1 MKKKLKEKTF
11 LFLLILL
18 TTISNWS
25 IAQVSP
31 CTGFTTYT
39 QGGWGSNPKGNNPGT
54 ILENNFKSVFP
65 FGLTIGSINKISFTS
80 ASAVRA
86 FLPQGGTAKRLN
98 AGTLINPTKSTF
110 SSVLA
115 GQLVAATINVQF
127 DKHLPNFGASLTKLK
142 DLKVSVAPFFNMSIE
157 EVVAEANSF
166 IGGISSTYSAND
178 FNTILT
184 KINEGYDNGITSN
197 SIFAC
202 PITFNTSSINV
213 KCTGESNGVI
223 SISDVT
229 GGAGAPYT
237 YKLNGYSVYL
247 PINTLA
253 AGVYT
258 LEVFDRIGLSAKKTI
273 VISEPALL
281 IANSNANAILCKGG
295 KTDVVVSAQGGT
307 APYTGT
313 GTFNVSAGRYSYT
326 VTDANG
332 CTATTDITITEP
344 TLLTAS
350 SIANA
355 ILCNGGKTDVV
366 VSAQGGTAPY
376 TGTGTFNVSA
386 GTYSYTVTDVNG
398 CTATTDIT
406 ITEPSLL
413 SLSGTVQN
421 DTSCNGGTASGIATV
436 SVQGGQIPYTYL
448 WSNGTSGTN
457 VLTGLTYNALL
468 SVTVT
473 DANGCSSLFAFDTV
487 KCVKQNNE
495 DDEDDEDDDNCIALR
510 TYTQGGWGAVPSG
523 NNPGTYLHANFATA
537 FPNGLTI
544 GNGTNNIILTTA
556 TAVTNFLPSGGS
568 LNTLTGSSTNPGGTI
583 SSTFAGQLVAA
594 TLNVG
599 FDTYFANF
607 AAGTNSLKDMYCN
620 FSGFYGVKVSD
631 LLIEANAS
639 ISGSTTTHSRSS
651 LNSALTKLNENYDN
665 GNEDNG
671 DFVCEVADMNI
682 SAVTSQ
688 VKNEKTISIYP
699 NPVKNY
705 LNLDVK
711 VEQSQKVTV
720 NIIALNGQVLI
731 KEVFYTEAG
740 LNTLI
745 LNLTGFTLLLQ
756 SVIVE
761 VITIDTIERNVVLIQ

>member
-1 MKKKLKEKTF
+1 MNNKFTQKT
-11 LFLLILL
+11 LLILL
-18 TTISNWS
+18 TLFTLISNLS
-25 IAQVSP
+25 YAQV
-31 CTGFTTYT
+31 TLYAGFTTFT
-39 QGGWGSNPKGNNPGT
+39 QGGWGANPKGNNPGT
-54 ILENNFKSVFP
+54 ILENNFKNVFP

-98 AGTLINPTKSTF
+98 AGTLINPTKSNF

-127 DKHLPNFGASLTKLK
+127 DKHLTNFGASSTNLK
-142 DLKVSVAPFFNMSIE
+142 DLKVSVAPFFNMTIE
-157 EVVAEANSF
+157 EVIAEANSF
-166 IGGISSTYSAND
+166 IGGISSNYSATD

-202 PITFNTSSINV
+202 PITFTSNHVDV
-213 KCTGESNGVI
+213 KCTSGNDGIISVSNI
-223 SISDVT
+223 T

-237 YKLNGYSVYL
+237 FKINGYAVYL
-247 PINTLA
+247 PITTLT

-258 LEVFDRIGLSAKKTI
+258 LEVIDKIGLSAKKTI

-281 IANSNANAILCKGG
+281 VANAN
-295 KTDVVVSAQGGT
+295 
-307 APYTGT
+307 
-313 GTFNVSAGRYSYT
+313 
-326 VTDANG
+326 
-332 CTATTDITITEP
+332 
-344 TLLTAS
+344 
-350 SIANA
+350 ANA
-355 ILCNGGKTDVV
+355 ILCNGGKTDIV

-386 GTYSYTVTDVNG
+386 GTYSYTVTDANG

-413 SLSGTVQN
+413 SLSGAVQN

-436 SVQGGQIPYTYL
+436 SVQGGQSPYMYT
-448 WSNGTSGTN
+448 WSNGTTGTN

-473 DANGCSSLFAFDTV
+473 DANGCTSLFAFDTV
-487 KCVKQNNE
+487 KCVKQNNNDDNE
-495 DDEDDEDDDNCIALR
+495 DDDDDEDCIALR

-639 ISGSTTTHSRSS
+639 ISGSTTTHTRSS

-665 GNEDNG
+665 GNQDKG

-682 SAVTSQ
+682 TAVTSQ
-688 VKNEKTISIYP
+688 VENEKNINIYP
-699 NPVKNY
+699 NPVKDY

-720 NIIALNGQVLI
+720 NIIALNGQVLN
-731 KEVFYTEAG
+731 KEVFNTEAG
-740 LNTLI
+740 LNSLT
-745 LNLTGFTLLLQ
+745 LNLRGFTLLQQ

-761 VITIDTIERNVVLIQ
+761 VITIDTIERKIVLIQ